1 MVVGE
6 QPPDTNQHVHQRAI
20 FYIQT
25 LSAHIFN
32 ERNRSSTRSGGKFT
46 RSNEQKSE
54 KKDHPARKA
63 GLMSLSE
70 QLDILICILPKVSP
84 DAPTVGPSLL
94 KSHCQAAGFT
104 CEVVDLNIKLYNA
117 VKDKLDRD
125 EYWYTNDK
133 IWRADDLKLTAEFS
147 QLMHE
152 SKDTIDDWIDSWR
165 KLNPRFIGLSLLSH
179 MSNAMAIYMSREI
192 KQHLPNVKVV
202 WGGASV
208 GDWARDLYN
217 DNVVDYVILGDAE
230 ITLIELLKG
239 NVDAR
244 GINDFKST
252 QLDDLETM
260 LTPNYDDINWQEY
273 DDVDG
278 TQEPVY
284 ITGSRGCVKKC
295 TFCDVANIWPTYR
308 YRAGKSIASELI
320 TIRRKYKRRTF
331 MFTDSLINGSM
342 KSFREMMNELR
353 EYRQIDSSWRWSSQW
368 IIRSKKQSLE
378 SDFALMWQSG
388 CRYLD
393 IGVESFSQDVRYHMG
408 KKFSDADMWHTF
420 ELLRKYNISASVLM
434 FVGYPTET
442 DADHQIT
449 LDTIHRLAYL
459 GYLTRND
466 QGQRLNLS
474 FSSTCMITK
483 DLPLYELVKDE
494 LKNHKSSR
502 EWDYRS
508 NTLAVRL
515 QRYAEIYE
523 LLQQLYTDKFMNKY
537 AVRNLLHHH
546 KLKTTAVSR
555 PASPQL
561 P

>member
-1 MVVGE
+1 MVGE
-6 QPPDTNQHVHQRAI
+6 QPPDTNQHVHQREI

-32 ERNRSSTRSGGKFT
+32 ERNRSGTRSCRKFT

-54 KKDHPARKA
+54 KKDHTARKA
-63 GLMSLSE
+63 GLMSRSK

-84 DAPTVGPSLL
+84 DAPTAGPSLL

-117 VKDKLDRD
+117 IKGKIDQED
-125 EYWYTNDK
+125 YWFTNDR
-133 IWRADDLKLTAEFS
+133 IWRADDLKLSAEFS
-147 QLMHE
+147 KLMQE

-179 MSNAMAIYMSREI
+179 MSNAMAIYMSQEI
-192 KQHLPNVKVV
+192 RQRLPNVKIV

-208 GDWARDLYN
+208 GDWAQALHQ
-217 DNVVDYVILGDAE
+217 DNLVDYVILGDAE

-239 NVDAR
+239 NLDAQ

-252 QLDDLETM
+252 QLDDLEIM
-260 LTPNYDDINWQEY
+260 LTPNYDDIDWQEY
-273 DDVDG
+273 DDVNEN
-278 TQEPVY
+278 QKPVY

-295 TFCDVANIWPTYR
+295 TFCDVANLWPTYR
-308 YRAGKSIASELI
+308 YRSGTSIANELI
-320 TIRRKYKRRTF
+320 SIRQKYKRKTF
-331 MFTDSLINGSM
+331 MFTDSLVNGSM
-342 KSFREMMNELR
+342 KSFREMMNQLSV
-353 EYRQIDSSWRWSSQW
+353 YRQIDNNWRWSSQW
-368 IIRSKKQSLE
+368 IIRPIKQSLE

-420 ELLRKYNISASVLM
+420 ALLRKYNISASVLM

-442 DADHQIT
+442 DTDHQIT
-449 LDTIHRLAYL
+449 LDTIHRLADL

-494 LKNHKSSR
+494 LTNHKSSR

-523 LLQQLYTDKFMNKY
+523 LLQELYTDKFMSKY
-537 AVRNLLHHH
+537 AVRNMLHHQR
-546 KLKTTAVSR
+546 LKTMAVSR
-555 PASPQL
+555 PESPQL